1 MARTLRLLTLSLAV
15 TATATAAAVGTTVL
29 ASSATAVASGPT
41 TFGTHSAVALPPA
54 PVASPPARPKAVTP
68 PPVPVKLAPKPR
80 PTVRA
85 THRAVAPSRPAPR
98 ATHRAALTPQQL
110 LDRAVAAL
118 PDFHPG
124 DAVFQLKPGLGSW
137 GLTNMGA
144 GIVYVSPT
152 VPADKMY
159 SVVAH
164 EWGHVLSAKPYKP
177 DVMAGVNA
185 MDAWFGGSG
194 MAGAE
199 RAADCIARLL
209 GATWTNYTPCTDA
222 HWRDGARK
230 LLAGQPL

>member
-1 MARTLRLLTLSLAV
+1 MARLLRTLTLAV
-15 TATATAAAVGTTVL
+15 VATATATAAVAATTVL
-29 ASSATAVASGPT
+29 TSSAETPL
-41 TFGTHSAVALPPA
+41 SAAPA
-54 PVASPPARPKAVTP
+54 PFGAHEQVEPSPL
-68 PPVPVKLAPKPR
+68 PVVRHVVVKPR
-80 PTVRA
+80 AVPAAAAVKAAPTVHRTVVP
-85 THRAVAPSRPAPR
+85 THRAVAPRPAPR
-98 ATHRAALTPQQL
+98 RVVSTRLTPQQL

-118 PDFHPG
+118 PNFHTG
-124 DAVFQLKPGLGSW
+124 DAVFVLKPGLGSW

-144 GIVYVSPT
+144 GIVYISPT
-152 VPADKMY
+152 VPADRMY

-185 MDAWFGGSG
+185 MDAWFGASG

-209 GATWTNYTPCTDA
+209 GATWTNYTPCTNT